1 MTLDVV
7 NYLENV
13 DKNSEF
19 LIIIIAVI
27 AVLLVLIFIF
37 TFLGNHKAKSASRL
51 QRLNKKKLFK
61 EIEEESKNI
70 DVTSYKQKTQKR
82 VEKPEKVVEE
92 KIEVKNSIPEEEK
105 PILVQ
110 KEQIE
115 KIDEEEVIEVIQDDD
130 ESDVDR
136 ILRDIK
142 KASKEETMNLTEF
155 EREQEETAII
165 SYDELCRKAGVQK
178 KVYKATPK
186 EEMVQKEVAKIVEEK
201 PKGKYTPTKFVSPI
215 FGVQNEKKAYIDVS
229 SEEELDKTFLQNLKE
244 FRSGL
249 E

>member
-1 MTLDVV
+1 MTLNVI

-37 TFLGNHKAKSASRL
+37 NFLSNHKAKSTSRL

-70 DVTSYKQKTQKR
+70 DVSSYKQRTQKR
-82 VEKPEKVVEE
+82 IEKPEKVVEE
-92 KIEVKNSIPEEEK
+92 KIEIKNSLPEEEK
-105 PILVQ
+105 LVQ
-110 KEQIE
+110 IQPEKIE
-115 KIDEEEVIEVIQDDD
+115 KIEEEEIIEVIQDED

-178 KVYKATPK
+178 KVYKAQPK
-186 EEMVQKEVAKIVEEK
+186 EEAVQKAIDKVVEEK

-229 SEEELDKTFLQNLKE
+229 SEEDLDKTFLQNLKE